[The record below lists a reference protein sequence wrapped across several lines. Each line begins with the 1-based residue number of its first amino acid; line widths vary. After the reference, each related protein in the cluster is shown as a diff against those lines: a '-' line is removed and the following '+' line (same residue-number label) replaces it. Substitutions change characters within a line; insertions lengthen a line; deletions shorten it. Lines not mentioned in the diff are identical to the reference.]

1 MAAKEQ
7 IGTKVTDE
15 PIDQTAAVESVGENG
30 SEGRK
35 PRRTQNAEIP
45 RGLAE
50 FVGAMNKPVKRTS
63 GRKNQTYGDSHK
75 RLAAYAVM
83 VEGTVPRAARQCG
96 IPSNTIYEWMAREE
110 EWERLSQPI
119 REKVKCELAA
129 RFTGLIYGAI
139 DATDDR
145 IRNGDWKYTK
155 DQGLIRIPMGG
166 RELAIVA
173 AIATDKRAVLSMEPT
188 SITASADGRVS
199 NMLERLERLGRAD
212 RAKIIDAEVVS
223 SESSSG

>member
-35 PRRTQNAEIP
+35 PRRIRDAEIP

-50 FVGAMNKPVKRTS
+50 FVGAMNKPVKRAN
-63 GRKNQTYGDSHK
+63 GRKSQTYGDSHK
-75 RLAAYAVM
+75 RVAAYAVM

-96 IPSNTIYEWMAREE
+96 IPSRTIYEWMDQRE
-110 EWERLSQPI
+110 EWERLSAPI
-119 REKVKCELAA
+119 REKVKSELAA

-188 SITASADGRVS
+188 SITASADGRVAG
-199 NMLERLERLGRAD
+199 MLERLERLGRAD
-212 RAKIIDAEVVS
+212 RAKIIEGEVVS
-223 SESSSG
+223 SDESVG